1 MYAFPT
7 TTVTVLRGSTTDAFG
22 DAVAADTVAASA
34 MPFSLLEQRRNTY
47 IATENRVE
55 QVRYFTG
62 RAPGDADIRISDR
75 IRDELTGTVY
85 FVDTVTR
92 VGSPVT
98 LNDLRLDLR
107 LPS

>member
-7 TTVTVLRGSTTDAFG
+7 TTVSVLRGSSEDAFG
-22 DAVAADTVAASA
+22 DTVAADTVAASGV
-34 MPFSLLEQRRNTY
+34 PFSLLEQRRNVY
-47 IATENRVE
+47 IPTENRVQ
-55 QVRYFTG
+55 QVRFFTG
-62 RAPGDADIRISDR
+62 RAPGDTDILITDR
-75 IRDELTGTVY
+75 IRDELTGVVY
-85 FVDTVTR
+85 FVDSVTR

>member
-7 TTVTVLRGSTTDAFG
+7 TTVSVLRGSTTDDFG
-22 DAVAADTVAASA
+22 DTVAADTVAASGV
-34 MPFSLLEQRRNTY
+34 PFSLLEQRRGVYT
-47 IATENRVE
+47 AVDNRVQ

-62 RAPGDADIRISDR
+62 RAPADADILVTDR
-75 IRDELTGTVY
+75 IMDEATGQVY
-85 FVDTVTR
+85 FVDTVTQ

-107 LPS
+107 ISG